1 MDRNAAILPGYALE
15 DFLCAPENTAWNE
28 ETRNR
33 YRRALQELYA
43 YLQSAG
49 PPGRDTLAAWQQH
62 LQEQGYRPR
71 SINTRVSA
79 ANNYFRWCGR
89 HDLAMRHSAPGKTET
104 PQLTRAE
111 YLRLLCTA
119 RRKGEHRLYLLVK
132 LFVTTGLPLQCLPQ
146 VTVAL
151 VQAGG
156 GTLQLRGGSV
166 TLTLAPAFRQEL
178 LDYCR
183 QQCLAAGPV
192 FVSSRGRTI
201 NRSNLCR
208 SMQELCRDAG
218 VDERKGNPRAL
229 RSLYQATQ
237 ADIQARMELV
247 LRQAYD
253 QLLQAEQTTAG
264 WQEGA

>member
-1 MDRNAAILPGYALE
+1 MDHDAAILPGYTLQ
-15 DFLCAPENTAWNE
+15 DFLAAPEHAGWSAD
-28 ETRNR
+28 TRDA
-33 YRRALQELYA
+33 YARAVRELYA

-49 PPGRDTLAAWQQH
+49 PPGQDTLAAWQQH
-62 LQEQGYRPR
+62 LQQQGYRPR
-71 SINTRVSA
+71 SINMRISA

-89 HDLAMRHSAPGKTET
+89 YDLTMHHGPLGEAEPPR
-104 PQLTRAE
+104 LTRAE

-132 LFVTTGLPLQCLPQ
+132 LFATTGLPLQCLPQ

-151 VQAGG
+151 VKAGG
-156 GTLQLRGGSV
+156 GTVRGRSGPQPV
-166 TLTLAPAFRQEL
+166 TLAPAFRQEL

-183 QQCLAAGPV
+183 AQFIAEGPV
-192 FVSSRGRTI
+192 FVTSRGRAI

-208 SMQELCRDAG
+208 SMQELCSDAG
-218 VDERKGNPRAL
+218 IDEAKGNPRTL

-237 ADIQARMELV
+237 ADIQARMDQLM
-247 LRQAYD
+247 RQAYD

>member
-1 MDRNAAILPGYALE
+1 MDRDAAILPGYALE
-15 DFLCAPENTAWNE
+15 DFLTAPEHTGWSAD
-28 ETRNR
+28 TRDS
-33 YRRALQELYA
+33 YRRALQKLYA

-49 PPGRDTLAAWQQH
+49 PPGRDTLAAWQRH

-71 SINTRVSA
+71 SINTRISA

-89 HDLAMRHSAPGKTET
+89 YDLAMRHSTPNEPET

-146 VTVAL
+146 VTVQR
-151 VQAGG
+151 VQAGH
-156 GTLQLRGGSV
+156 GTVRCRGSD
-166 TLTLAPAFRQEL
+166 LPFTLAPAFRQEL
-178 LDYCR
+178 LAYCR
-183 QQCLAAGPV
+183 AQGIAAGPV
-192 FVSSRGRTI
+192 FVSNRGHTI
-201 NRSNLCR
+201 GRSDLCR
-208 SMQELCRDAG
+208 SMQELCRSAG
-218 VDERKGNPRAL
+218 VDEAKGNPRAL

-237 ADIQARMELV
+237 DSIKANLAPLLQ
-247 LRQAYD
+247 QTYD

-264 WQEGA
+264 WDAGA

>member
-1 MDRNAAILPGYALE
+1 MDRDAAILPGYALE
-15 DFLCAPENTAWNE
+15 DFLTLPEHTGWSAD
-28 ETRNR
+28 TRDS
-33 YRRALQELYA
+33 YRRALQEVYA

-49 PPGRDTLAAWQQH
+49 PPGRDTLAAWQRH
-62 LQEQGYRPR
+62 LQGQGYRPR
-71 SINTRVSA
+71 SINTRISA

-89 HDLAMRHSAPGKTET
+89 YDLAMRHSTPNEPET

-119 RRKGEHRLYLLVK
+119 RRKGEHRLYLLTK
-132 LFVTTGLPLQCLPQ
+132 LFATTGLPLQCLPQ

-151 VQAGG
+151 VQAGH
-156 GTLQLRGGSV
+156 GTVRCRGSD
-166 TLTLAPAFRQEL
+166 LPFTLAPAFRQEL

-218 VDERKGNPRAL
+218 VDEAKGNPRAL

-237 ADIQARMELV
+237 ADIQARMDLL

-253 QLLQAEQTTAG
+253 QLLQTEQTTAG

>member
-146 VTVAL
+146 VTVQR

-156 GTLQLRGGSV
+156 STPLARGGVLYIPHS
-166 TLTLAPAFRQEL
+166 LQGEL
-178 LDYCR
+178 LAYCR
-183 QQCLAAGPV
+183 AQGIAAGPV
-192 FVSSRGRTI
+192 FVSSRGHTI
-201 NRSNLCR
+201 GRSDLCR
-208 SMQELCRDAG
+208 SIQELCRSAG
-218 VDERKGNPRAL
+218 VDEAKGNPRAL
-229 RSLYQATQ
+229 RGLYQATQ
-237 ADIQARMELV
+237 DSIKASLAPLLQ
-247 LRQAYD
+247 QTYD

-264 WQEGA
+264 WDAGA

>member
-1 MDRNAAILPGYALE
+1 MPPKGEILPGWPVEA
-15 DFLCAPENTAWNE
+15 FLRQGAWGAATS
-28 ETRNR
+28 ET
-33 YRRALQELYA
+33 YRRALQELHT

-71 SINTRVSA
+71 SINTRISA

-89 HDLAMRHSAPGKTET
+89 YDLTMRHSAPGETEA

-119 RRKGEHRLYLLVK
+119 RRRGEHRLYLLVK
-132 LFVTTGLPLQCLPQ
+132 LFGTTGLPLHQLPQ

-156 GTLQLRGGSV
+156 GTPLAGGGALYIPRVLQG
-166 TLTLAPAFRQEL
+166 EL
-178 LDYCR
+178 LAYCR
-183 QQCLAAGPV
+183 AQGIAAGPV
-192 FVSSRGRTI
+192 FVTSRGRAI
-201 NRSNLCR
+201 NRSDLCR
-208 SMQELCRDAG
+208 SMRELCRDAG
-218 VDERKGNPRAL
+218 VDMRKGNPRAL

-237 ADIQARMELV
+237 DGIKASLAPLLQ
-247 LRQAYD
+247 QTYD
-253 QLLQAEQTTAG
+253 QLLQTEQTTAG
-264 WQEGA
+264 WDAGA

>member
-15 DFLCAPENTAWNE
+15 DFLCAPENTTWNE

-33 YRRALQELYA
+33 YRRSLQELYA

-49 PPGRDTLAAWQQH
+49 PPGRDTLAAWQRH

-71 SINTRVSA
+71 SINTRIA
-79 ANNYFRWCGR
+79 AVNGYLRWCGR
-89 HDLAMRHSAPGKTET
+89 HDLVMRHET
-104 PQLTRAE
+104 PPPSATPELTRSE

-119 RRKGEHRLYLLVK
+119 RCKGEHRLYLLVK

-151 VQAGG
+151 VQAGH
-156 GTLQLRGGSV
+156 GTVRCRGSD
-166 TLTLAPAFRQEL
+166 LPFTLAPAFRQEL
-178 LDYCR
+178 LAYCR
-183 QQCLAAGPV
+183 AQGIAAGPV
-192 FVSSRGRTI
+192 FVSSRGHTI
-201 NRSNLCR
+201 GRSDLCR
-208 SMQELCRDAG
+208 SMQELCRSAG
-218 VDERKGNPRAL
+218 VDEAKGNPRAL

-237 ADIQARMELV
+237 DSIKANLAPLLQ
-247 LRQAYD
+247 QTYD

-264 WQEGA
+264 WDAGA

>member
-15 DFLCAPENTAWNE
+15 DFLCAPENTAWND

-33 YRRALQELYA
+33 YRRSLQELYA

-49 PPGRDTLAAWQQH
+49 PPGRDTLAAWQRH

-89 HDLAMRHSAPGKTET
+89 YDLAMRHSAPGKTET
-104 PQLTRAE
+104 PQLTRSE

-146 VTVAL
+146 VTVQR

-156 GTLQLRGGSV
+156 STPLARGGVLYIPHS
-166 TLTLAPAFRQEL
+166 LQGEL
-178 LDYCR
+178 LAYTTTIDGYNVINTSEWEGLTGLPAGTIP
-183 QQCLAAGPV
+183 QTGDDMSVGLLAGLAAAAA
-192 FVSSRGRTI
+192 
-201 NRSNLCR
+201 
-208 SMQELCRDAG
+208 AG
-218 VDERKGNPRAL
+218 LAAL
-229 RSLYQATQ
+229 
-237 ADIQARMELV
+237 LV
-247 LRQAYD
+247 LRKRRGD
-253 QLLQAEQTTAG
+253 R
-264 WQEGA
+264 

>member
-1 MDRNAAILPGYALE
+1 M
-15 DFLCAPENTAWNE
+15 
-28 ETRNR
+28 
-33 YRRALQELYA
+33 
-43 YLQSAG
+43 
-49 PPGRDTLAAWQQH
+49 
-62 LQEQGYRPR
+62 
-71 SINTRVSA
+71 
-79 ANNYFRWCGR
+79 
-89 HDLAMRHSAPGKTET
+89 HSAPQRRT
-104 PQLTRAE
+104 PAVPAT
-111 YLRLLCTA
+111 
-119 RRKGEHRLYLLVK
+119 K
-132 LFVTTGLPLQCLPQ
+132 LFATTGLPLQCLPQ

-151 VQAGG
+151 VQAGH
-156 GTLQLRGGSV
+156 GTVRCRGSD
-166 TLTLAPAFRQEL
+166 LPFTLAPAFRQEL

-183 QQCLAAGPV
+183 EQCLAAGPV

-218 VDERKGNPRAL
+218 VDEAKGNPRAL

-237 ADIQARMELV
+237 ADIQARMDLL